1 MYHAGNTLEKPVM
14 WTITEHEDS
23 IRFAEL
29 IAAEAT
35 PSLRNQCSL
44 PGLFD
49 GFKNQF
55 GHSVG
60 IIDNNGAE
68 ADIDRWG
75 PCGQEVGK
83 VGFGLIVRSEGE
95 EVEARDGD
103 IGTPVFGLGDQSW
116 RPGEYVN
123 LSSLR
128 LFGPYLAMDEVYGK
142 ERAHQQYVYGM
153 CSR

>member
-1 MYHAGNTLEKPVM
+1 M

-29 IAAEAT
+29 FAAEAT

-49 GFKNQF
+49 GFENQF

-75 PCGQEVGK
+75 ACGQEVGK

-103 IGTPVFGLGDQSW
+103 IGTPIFGLGNQSW
-116 RPGEYVN
+116 RPGEQVN
-123 LSSLR
+123 LGSLHI
-128 LFGPYLAMDEVYGK
+128 FGL
-142 ERAHQQYVYGM
+142 
-153 CSR
+153 